1 MQLRRYLQPLRCP
14 ILGLQRRY
22 RLIPVAN
29 DETPGSS
36 ATGSSSFGGDL
47 SPPSDYDPFEISRP
61 IPRPTGIG
69 PIEPLLIPHNKDE
82 EIRHTAP
89 LVKVPY
95 WDRPKPKKDWY
106 WFLGRL
112 GTSLIVLGLL
122 MFLFVGYQLWGTG
135 IEEAQSQN
143 SLENRFTQIAVTTTS
158 PPPTSN
164 SPSVTEP
171 PVTTTPTPPEPI
183 VIKEGDPMAIINL
196 PTIGVSKYVVAGVE
210 TADLKKG
217 PGHYPGTPFP
227 GELGNASIAGHR
239 TTYGEPFR
247 HLDDLSIGDPI
258 IITDLM
264 GRQFTYL
271 VSNQQI
277 VEATDSWVVATT
289 DRTRAVLT
297 LTTCHPEFSA
307 KQRLIISAE
316 LDVTQSEIATNPAA
330 VYIDDVAKTVT
341 LPSSETVSTETVTTE
356 PVTTLV
362 TETPAT
368 TTTPTTTSTIPEVL
382 VDEPYEIEGADALS
396 RGWFSDLSAI
406 PQTLL
411 WVFTELLVVI
421 GAWQLAKKNRNRII
435 GAVVGFVPF
444 VVVLYF
450 VFQNVNRLLPP
461 NL

>member
-1 MQLRRYLQPLRCP
+1 MPRNN
-14 ILGLQRRY
+14 GDE
-22 RLIPVAN
+22 RLPAVPV
-29 DETPGSS
+29 S
-36 ATGSSSFGGDL
+36 
-47 SPPSDYDPFEISRP
+47 
-61 IPRPTGIG
+61 
-69 PIEPLLIPHNKDE
+69 
-82 EIRHTAP
+82 
-89 LVKVPY
+89 KVPY

-112 GTSLIVLGLL
+112 GSSLIIVGLL

-143 SLENRFTQIAVTTTS
+143 KLESLFTEIAVTTTS
-158 PPPTSN
+158 TPSTSFA
-164 SPSVTEP
+164 PSISEP
-171 PVTTTPTPPEPI
+171 PVTTTVAPPNPVLI
-183 VIKEGDPMAIINL
+183 NEGDPIAIIDL
-196 PTIGVSKYVVAGVE
+196 PTIGVTKYVVAGVQ

-217 PGHYPGTPFP
+217 PGHYPETPFP

-264 GRQFTYL
+264 GRKFTYL
-271 VSNQQI
+271 VSNQQV

-289 DRTRAVLT
+289 DPTKAILT

-316 LDVTQSEIATNPAA
+316 LDLTQSDVATSPAA
-330 VYIDDVAKTVT
+330 MYADEVVDTTTV
-341 LPSSETVSTETVTTE
+341 PSTEVVTSEVPTIVVPE
-356 PVTTLV
+356 TT
-362 TETPAT
+362 TAPTAT
-368 TTTPTTTSTIPEVL
+368 TTTTTVPAII
-382 VDEPYEIEGADALS
+382 VDDSFNSESADALS

-411 WVFTELLVVI
+411 WGLIELLVVF

-435 GAVVGFVPF
+435 GAAAGFIPF
-444 VVVLYF
+444 FVVLYF

>member
-1 MQLRRYLQPLRCP
+1 VPRTNEE
-14 ILGLQRRY
+14 
-22 RLIPVAN
+22 A
-29 DETPGSS
+29 
-36 ATGSSSFGGDL
+36 
-47 SPPSDYDPFEISRP
+47 SRN
-61 IPRPTGIG
+61 
-69 PIEPLLIPHNKDE
+69 L
-82 EIRHTAP
+82 AP
-89 LVKVPY
+89 AVKVPF

-112 GTSLIVLGLL
+112 GSSLIILGLL

-143 SLENRFTQIAVTTTS
+143 KLENRFSDIAVTTSAAPSTS
-158 PPPTSN
+158 LA
-164 SPSVTEP
+164 PSASEP
-171 PVTTTPTPPEPI
+171 PVVTTVASTKPI
-183 VIKEGDPMAIINL
+183 MINEGDPIAIIEM
-196 PTIGVSKYVVAGVE
+196 PTIGISKYVVAGVQ

-217 PGHYPGTPFP
+217 PGHYPATPFP

-264 GRQFTYL
+264 GRKFTYL
-271 VSNQQI
+271 VSNQQV

-289 DRTRAVLT
+289 DPTKAILT

-316 LDVTQSEIATNPAA
+316 LDLTQSDVATSPAA
-330 VYIDDVAKTVT
+330 MYADEVVDTTTV
-341 LPSSETVSTETVTTE
+341 PSTEVVTSEVPTIVVPETTTAPTVTT
-356 PVTTLV
+356 TTV
-362 TETPAT
+362 PA
-368 TTTPTTTSTIPEVL
+368 II
-382 VDEPYEIEGADALS
+382 VDDSNNSESADALS

-411 WVFTELLVVI
+411 WGLLELLIVM

-435 GAVVGFVPF
+435 GAAVGFIPF
-444 VVVLYF
+444 FVVLYF

>member
-1 MQLRRYLQPLRCP
+1 VPRTNEE
-14 ILGLQRRY
+14 
-22 RLIPVAN
+22 A
-29 DETPGSS
+29 
-36 ATGSSSFGGDL
+36 
-47 SPPSDYDPFEISRP
+47 SRN
-61 IPRPTGIG
+61 
-69 PIEPLLIPHNKDE
+69 L
-82 EIRHTAP
+82 AP
-89 LVKVPY
+89 AVKVPF

-112 GTSLIVLGLL
+112 GSSLIILGLL

-143 SLENRFTQIAVTTTS
+143 KLENRFSDIAVTTS
-158 PPPTSN
+158 AA
-164 SPSVTEP
+164 PSTPLAPSASEP
-171 PVTTTPTPPEPI
+171 PVVTTVAPNKPI
-183 VIKEGDPMAIINL
+183 VINEGDPIAIIDI
-196 PTIGVSKYVVAGVE
+196 PTIGVTKYVVAGVQ

-217 PGHYPGTPFP
+217 PGHYPATPFP

-247 HLDDLSIGDPI
+247 HLDDLNIGDPI
-258 IITDLM
+258 VITDLL
-264 GRQFTYL
+264 GRKFTYL
-271 VSNQQI
+271 VSNQQV

-289 DRTRAVLT
+289 DPTKAILT

-316 LDVTQSEIATNPAA
+316 LDLTQSDVATSPAA
-330 VYIDDVAKTVT
+330 MYADEVVDTTTV
-341 LPSSETVSTETVTTE
+341 PSTEVVTSEVPTIVVPETTTAPTVTT
-356 PVTTLV
+356 TTV
-362 TETPAT
+362 PA
-368 TTTPTTTSTIPEVL
+368 II
-382 VDEPYEIEGADALS
+382 VDDSNNSESADALS

-411 WVFTELLVVI
+411 WGLIELLVVF

-435 GAVVGFVPF
+435 GAAAGIIPF
-444 VVVLYF
+444 FVVLYF

>member
-1 MQLRRYLQPLRCP
+1 MPRNN
-14 ILGLQRRY
+14 GDE
-22 RLIPVAN
+22 RLPAVPVA
-29 DETPGSS
+29 
-36 ATGSSSFGGDL
+36 
-47 SPPSDYDPFEISRP
+47 
-61 IPRPTGIG
+61 
-69 PIEPLLIPHNKDE
+69 
-82 EIRHTAP
+82 
-89 LVKVPY
+89 KVPY

-112 GTSLIVLGLL
+112 GSSLIIVGLL

-143 SLENRFTQIAVTTTS
+143 KLESLFTEIAVTTTS
-158 PPPTSN
+158 TPSTSVA
-164 SPSVTEP
+164 PSISEP
-171 PVTTTPTPPEPI
+171 PVTTTVAPPNPVLI
-183 VIKEGDPMAIINL
+183 NEGDPIAIIDI
-196 PTIGVSKYVVAGVE
+196 PAIGISKYVVAGVQ

-217 PGHYPGTPFP
+217 PGHYPETPFP

-264 GRQFTYL
+264 GRKFTYL
-271 VSNQQI
+271 VSNQQV

-289 DRTRAVLT
+289 DPTKAILT

-316 LDVTQSEIATNPAA
+316 LDLTQSDIAASPAA
-330 VYIDDVAKTVT
+330 MYADEVIDTTTV
-341 LPSSETVSTETVTTE
+341 PSTEVATSEAPTIVVPETTTAPTVTT
-356 PVTTLV
+356 TTLMS
-362 TETPAT
+362 T
-368 TTTPTTTSTIPEVL
+368 TTTTVPAIIGDDSFNSES
-382 VDEPYEIEGADALS
+382 ADALS

-411 WVFTELLVVI
+411 WGLLELLVVM

-435 GAVVGFVPF
+435 GAAAGFIPF
-444 VVVLYF
+444 FVVLYF

>member
-1 MQLRRYLQPLRCP
+1 
-14 ILGLQRRY
+14 
-22 RLIPVAN
+22 VEN
-29 DETPGSS
+29 DESAKSRIFGEDLTPPES
-36 ATGSSSFGGDL
+36 
-47 SPPSDYDPFEISRP
+47 YDPFETSRP
-61 IPRPTGIG
+61 IPRPTEVG
-69 PIEPLLIPHNKDE
+69 PIEPLLVPRTNE
-82 EIRHTAP
+82 EASRNSAP
-89 LVKVPY
+89 VVKVPF

-112 GTSLIVLGLL
+112 GSSLIILGLL

-143 SLENRFTQIAVTTTS
+143 KLENRFSDIAVTTS
-158 PPPTSN
+158 AA
-164 SPSVTEP
+164 PSTPLAPSASEP
-171 PVTTTPTPPEPI
+171 PVVTTVAPNKPI
-183 VIKEGDPMAIINL
+183 VINEGDPIAIIDI
-196 PTIGVSKYVVAGVE
+196 PTIGVTKYVVAGVQ

-217 PGHYPGTPFP
+217 PGHYPATPFP

-239 TTYGEPFR
+239 TTYGEALR

-264 GRQFTYL
+264 GRKFTYL
-271 VSNQQI
+271 VSNQQV

-289 DRTRAVLT
+289 DPTKAILT

-316 LDVTQSEIATNPAA
+316 LDLTQSDVATSPAA
-330 VYIDDVAKTVT
+330 MYADEVVDTTTV
-341 LPSSETVSTETVTTE
+341 PSTEVVTSEVPTIVVPETTTAPTVTT
-356 PVTTLV
+356 TTV
-362 TETPAT
+362 PA
-368 TTTPTTTSTIPEVL
+368 II
-382 VDEPYEIEGADALS
+382 VDDSNNSESADALS

-411 WVFTELLVVI
+411 WGLIELLVVF

-435 GAVVGFVPF
+435 GAAAGIIPF
-444 VVVLYF
+444 FVVLYF

>member
-1 MQLRRYLQPLRCP
+1 M
-14 ILGLQRRY
+14 
-22 RLIPVAN
+22 AN

-36 ATGSSSFGGDL
+36 ATGSSFGGDL
-47 SPPSDYDPFEISRP
+47 SPPSDYDPFETSRP
-61 IPRPTGIG
+61 IPRSTGSG
-69 PIEPLLIPHNKDE
+69 PIEPLLVPRNNGD
-82 EIRHTAP
+82 EIRNPAP
-89 LVKVPY
+89 PVKVPY
-95 WDRPKPKKDWY
+95 WDRLKPIKDWY

-143 SLENRFTQIAVTTTS
+143 SLESRFTQIAVTTTS
-158 PPPTSN
+158 PPPTSI
-164 SPSVTEP
+164 SPSVIEPPVTES
-171 PVTTTPTPPEPI
+171 PVTTTPTPPQPI

-271 VSNQQI
+271 VSNQQV

-289 DRTRAVLT
+289 DRTKAVLT

-316 LDVTQSEIATNPAA
+316 LDITQSEIATNSAA
-330 VYIDDVAKTVT
+330 VYVDKAAETITV
-341 LPSSETVSTETVTTE
+341 PSSETVSTETVSTE
-356 PVTTLV
+356 TVTAESNTTLV
-362 TETPAT
+362 TETTTSPITPA
-368 TTTPTTTSTIPEVL
+368 TTSTIPEVV
-382 VDEPYEIEGADALS
+382 VDELNDIEGADALS
-396 RGWFSDLSAI
+396 RGWFSDFSAI

-411 WVFTELLVVI
+411 WVFIELLVVI
-421 GAWQLAKKNRNRII
+421 GAWQLAKKNRNRVI
-435 GAVVGFVPF
+435 GAVVGFIPF
-444 VVVLYF
+444 FVVLYF

>member
-1 MQLRRYLQPLRCP
+1 M
-14 ILGLQRRY
+14 
-22 RLIPVAN
+22 AN

-36 ATGSSSFGGDL
+36 ATGSSFGGDL
-47 SPPSDYDPFEISRP
+47 SPPSDYDPFETSRP
-61 IPRPTGIG
+61 IPRSAGTG
-69 PIEPLLIPHNKDE
+69 PIEPLLVPRNNGD
-82 EIRHTAP
+82 EIRNPAP
-89 LVKVPY
+89 PVKVPY

-158 PPPTSN
+158 PPPTSI
-164 SPSVTEP
+164 SPSVIKPPVTES

-271 VSNQQI
+271 VSNQQV

-289 DRTRAVLT
+289 DRTKAVLT

-316 LDVTQSEIATNPAA
+316 LDITQSEIATNAAA
-330 VYIDDVAKTVT
+330 VYVDIAAETITV
-341 LPSSETVSTETVTTE
+341 PSSEVVTSEAPTMVVPETTMTTV
-356 PVTTLV
+356 
-362 TETPAT
+362 PA
-368 TTTPTTTSTIPEVL
+368 II
-382 VDEPYEIEGADALS
+382 VDDSSNSESADALS
-396 RGWFSDLSAI
+396 RGWFSDFSAI

-411 WVFTELLVVI
+411 WVFIELLVVI
-421 GAWQLAKKNRNRII
+421 GAWQLAKKNRNRFI
-435 GAVVGFVPF
+435 GAVVGFIPF
-444 VVVLYF
+444 FVVLYF

>member
-1 MQLRRYLQPLRCP
+1 MPRNN
-14 ILGLQRRY
+14 GDE
-22 RLIPVAN
+22 RLPAVPVA
-29 DETPGSS
+29 
-36 ATGSSSFGGDL
+36 
-47 SPPSDYDPFEISRP
+47 
-61 IPRPTGIG
+61 
-69 PIEPLLIPHNKDE
+69 
-82 EIRHTAP
+82 
-89 LVKVPY
+89 KVPY

-112 GTSLIVLGLL
+112 GSSLIIVGLL

-143 SLENRFTQIAVTTTS
+143 KLESVFTEIAVTTTS
-158 PPPTSN
+158 TPSTSVA
-164 SPSVTEP
+164 PSISEP
-171 PVTTTPTPPEPI
+171 PVTTTIAPPDPVMI
-183 VIKEGDPMAIINL
+183 NEGDPIAIIDIPN
-196 PTIGVSKYVVAGVE
+196 IGVTKYVVAGVQ

-217 PGHYPGTPFP
+217 PGHYPETPFP

-264 GRQFTYL
+264 GRKFTYL
-271 VSNQQI
+271 VSNQQV

-289 DRTRAVLT
+289 DPTKAILT

-316 LDVTQSEIATNPAA
+316 LDLTQSDIAASPAA
-330 VYIDDVAKTVT
+330 MYADEVIDTTTV
-341 LPSSETVSTETVTTE
+341 PSTEVVTSEAPTIVVPE
-356 PVTTLV
+356 
-362 TETPAT
+362 T
-368 TTTPTTTSTIPEVL
+368 TTAPTATTSTTIPAII
-382 VDEPYEIEGADALS
+382 VDDSFNSESADALS

-411 WVFTELLVVI
+411 WGFIELLVVF

-435 GAVVGFVPF
+435 GAAAGFIPF
-444 VVVLYF
+444 FVVLYF